1 MERDDDMAV
10 VIALVADLADL
21 EEAIRGRALIA
32 ALHLWRRGHPGA
44 RRLHDHLVAALTG
57 HGDGETLGG
66 VTAMR
71 RSAQKVVEAE

>member
-1 MERDDDMAV
+1 MAV

-21 EEAIRGRALIA
+21 EETMRGRALIA

-57 HGDGETLGG
+57 HGEREALGA

-71 RSAQKVVEAE
+71 RSAQQVVEAE